1 MRLLLLPLLLL
12 TGTVL
17 AAQTSQ
23 VTFGKNRVQYHDD
36 FQDWSQYESDNFIT
50 YWYGQGRN
58 VGQAVVM
65 LAEEEF
71 PYIQNM
77 LEHRMNE
84 KVRLIVY
91 ADVTDLKQSN
101 IGSDEVFTLSNG
113 QTAGRSTAYI
123 SATQTRFLGNKA
135 FVYFNGDH
143 NDLRR
148 QVREAIASVYI
159 EHMLYGSSVQ
169 EVVQNAVL
177 MNLPIW
183 FKQGLVAYLGD
194 PWNTNLDD
202 QLRQLIQSGEYDDFR
217 ELADDYPRLAGHAFW
232 FYVAQT
238 FGEPTVSSLLYLTR
252 IHRSI
257 DNGILFVLG
266 SPYRTALYN
275 WMEFFKNR
283 YSQDI
288 TDRVD
293 PLTQQTV
300 EIRNRRRYHI
310 SELQLSPDG
319 QRIAYVLNDLGRF
332 KVYVQNLQTGD
343 RELVLRAGQRNLLQA
358 TDYSYP
364 LLAFNTSNQELAV
377 LYEIRD
383 DPRLLRYD
391 LNTGNKV
398 EEPLGPQLQRANSMA
413 YINPGTILL
422 SATASGFSDLY
433 LYYPASRQSV
443 PITRDIYDDLDAV
456 PVRIRGREGVLF
468 ASNRPDSILQNVR
481 LDSILPVGQYDLW
494 YYDLSTK
501 PDELVRVTHT
511 PLANEREPNAIDETY
526 FSYLSDASG
535 IYNQERGYL
544 EDYIHHYE
552 QLISLTDGTE
562 IRMHEDSVLSELD
575 TSLIESIV
583 LEPVIKERAITQPV
597 TNFQLNLA
605 EQVSAPRVGQ
615 QLFLFRT
622 SAGPVL
628 TRSSLDT
635 TTIGRPALTAFSR
648 RNLQQSGIPV
658 LGQDGN
664 LLPVADTVRQ
674 NGPLDPVEEP
684 TDPVNLD
691 QYLFQTEF
699 DEDVPPPPADGS
711 IRPGEG
717 GADQTPAAPANEQQ
731 SERTTTIDSARI
743 VIPAPGSTEPAPT
756 ANSPIVNPNARGER
770 EPIVPKDD
778 FYRFRPGQIT
788 PYRLTFRVDYVTTTA
803 DNNPLFEGLNSFAA
817 NPDGFTQQPLGLLF
831 KGSITDLLEDYV
843 IEGGVRVPTAFN
855 GTEYF
860 LTYTNRKRRLDQTVS
875 IYRRNRRRDEG
886 FLQQNP
892 QRIGENTLLGQYGLR
907 YPLDLFRSLRATFT
921 LRRDRVLTLP
931 TEQAALR
938 VDRDEQQRIGA
949 RLEYVFDNT
958 IDLAPNLRQG
968 TRYKIYADFFK
979 SFNFSLNGG
988 LNADFEPGFLG
999 VIGADFRHYHRLDR
1013 RSILAFRAAGA
1024 YNFGQ
1029 QSILYYLGGADNSL
1043 INAFNQGIPTPSG
1056 EEFVFTDLANPLRGF
1071 DINARN
1077 GTTYLLANAELRV
1090 PVFNYLFPRLRSS
1103 LLRNFQLVGFF
1114 DIGSAWLGSD
1124 PFSPDNP
1131 ANITLYPDP
1140 SEGGTAPVQLRVV
1153 RFRDPVIY
1161 GYGFGARTSLFGYFI
1176 RVDYGW
1182 GVETRIRGEG
1192 KLHLSLGYDF

>member
-17 AAQTSQ
+17 TAQTSQ

-71 PYIQNM
+71 PSIQNM

-84 KVRLIVY
+84 KVKLIVY

-113 QTAGRSTAYI
+113 QTAGRSTSYI

-177 MNLPIW
+177 MNLPVW
-183 FKQGLVAYLGD
+183 FKQGLVAYLGE
-194 PWNTNLDD
+194 PWNTTLDD
-202 QLRQLIQSGEYDDFR
+202 QLRQLILSGEYDDFR

-252 IHRSI
+252 IHRSV

-283 YSQDI
+283 YNQDLN
-288 TDRVD
+288 DRVD
-293 PLTQQTV
+293 PLTDQQL
-300 EIRNRRRYHI
+300 EIRNRRRYYV
-310 SELQLSPDG
+310 SELSLSPDG

-332 KVYVQNLQTGD
+332 KVYVQNLQTGERD
-343 RELVLRAGQRNLLQA
+343 LVLRAGQRNLLQA

-377 LYEIRD
+377 LYEVRD

-398 EEPLGPQLQRANSMA
+398 EEPLGPQLQRVNSMA
-413 YINPGTILL
+413 YINPGTLLL

-433 LYYPASRQSV
+433 FYYPASRQSV
-443 PITRDIYDDLDAV
+443 AITRDIYDDLDAI
-456 PVRIRGREGVLF
+456 PVRIRGREGVIF
-468 ASNRPDSILQNVR
+468 ASNRPDSVLQSVR
-481 LDSILPVGQYDLW
+481 MDSILPVGQFDLW
-494 YYDLSTK
+494 YYDLSAR
-501 PDELVRVTHT
+501 PEELVRITHT
-511 PLANEREPNAIDETY
+511 PLANERQPAAIDETY

-535 IYNQERGYL
+535 IYNQERAYL

-562 IRMHEDSVLSELD
+562 IRMHEDSTLTELD
-575 TSLIESIV
+575 TSLIEGIV
-583 LEPVIKERAITQPV
+583 LEPVIKERAITTTV
-597 TNFQLNLA
+597 SNFQLNLS

-622 SAGPVL
+622 SAGAVI
-628 TRSSLDT
+628 TRSNIDT
-635 TTIGRPALTAFSR
+635 ATVIRPSLTAFSR
-648 RNLQQSGIPV
+648 RAYQQNGISV
-658 LGQDGN
+658 IGQD
-664 LLPVADTVRQ
+664 LTPLPVADTVRQ
-674 NGPLDPVEEP
+674 SGPLDPVDESN
-684 TDPVNLD
+684 DPINLD

-699 DEDVPPPPADGS
+699 DEEVPPPPADGS
-711 IRPGEG
+711 IRPGETSSG
-717 GADQTPAAPANEQQ
+717 QAPSTNPPVNPTD
-731 SERTTTIDSARI
+731 ERTTTIDSARI
-743 VIPAPGSTEPAPT
+743 VIPAPGFTEPAPP
-756 ANSPIVNPNARGER
+756 SPIVDPNARGER
-770 EPIVPKDD
+770 EPILPGQEAYV
-778 FYRFRPGQIT
+778 FRPGRIT
-788 PYRLTFRVDYVTTTA
+788 PYRLTFRVNYVTTTA

-831 KGSITDLLEDYV
+831 KGNITDLLEDYV
-843 IEGGVRVPTAFN
+843 IEGGVRIPTAFN

-860 LTYTNRKRRLDQTVS
+860 LTFTNRKRRLDQIISV
-875 IYRRNRRRDEG
+875 YRRNRRRDEG
-886 FLQQNP
+886 VLQQNTA
-892 QRIGENTLLGQYGLR
+892 RIGENTLLGQYGLR

-931 TEQAALR
+931 TERAALAI
-938 VDRDEQQRIGA
+938 DRDEQQRIGA

-968 TRYKIYADFFK
+968 TRYKVYVDFFK
-979 SFNFSLNGG
+979 SFDISLSDG
-988 LNADFEPGFLG
+988 LNAEFEPGFLG
-999 VIGADFRHYHRLDR
+999 VVGADFRHYHRLDR

-1029 QSILYYLGGADNSL
+1029 QNILYYLGGADNSL
-1043 INAFNQGIPTPSG
+1043 INAFNQGIPTPNG

-1090 PVFNYLFPRLRSS
+1090 PVFNYIFPRLRSS

-1114 DIGSAWLGSD
+1114 DIGSAWLGND

-1182 GVETRIRGEG
+1182 GVETRTRGDG
-1192 KLHLSLGYDF
+1192 VLHLSLGYDF